1 MLTWLPYFKENFKIT
16 AIDLSKQ
23 EAIDADSKAVQKL
36 NFTANSDQ
44 AEDTMFLIIEET
56 KETIL
61 DFSQATV
68 SVF

>member
-1 MLTWLPYFKENFKIT
+1 MPYFKENFKIT
-16 AIDLSKQ
+16 ATDLSKQ

-56 KETIL
+56 KKTIL

>member
-1 MLTWLPYFKENFKIT
+1 MPYFKENFKIT

>member
-1 MLTWLPYFKENFKIT
+1 MPYFKENFKIT
-16 AIDLSKQ
+16 AIYLSKQ
-23 EAIDADSKAVQKL
+23 EAIYADSKAVQKL